1 MSRRS
6 TRCLLLLGFLIA
18 MGGREASG
26 ASCAGSCATELQTNP
41 KAVQDYVKH
50 ASASLSKCVHSG
62 NPACPTSCPLP
73 DTAGSGL
80 GQACGPP
87 PPCKLGDP
95 PPPAPRRALDPS
107 RGRGPRPG
115 ARSEL
120 RSAPRGGTRG

>member
-62 NPACPTSCPLP
+62 NPPCPTSCPLP
-73 DTAGSGL
+73 DTPDDQLRPARGRHLQG
-80 GQACGPP
+80 
-87 PPCKLGDP
+87 KLRDHP
-95 PPPAPRRALDPS
+95 APAPRRAPGPS
-107 RGRGPRPG
+107 DAVRP
-115 ARSEL
+115 
-120 RSAPRGGTRG
+120 

>member
-80 GQACGPP
+80 RQACGTLLQ
-87 PPCKLGDP
+87 CKLGGL
-95 PPPAPRRALDPS
+95 PPPAASGAWDPS
-107 RGRGPRPG
+107 GGRL
-115 ARSEL
+115 ARL
-120 RSAPRGGTRG
+120 GVQVQVLFRQLARM